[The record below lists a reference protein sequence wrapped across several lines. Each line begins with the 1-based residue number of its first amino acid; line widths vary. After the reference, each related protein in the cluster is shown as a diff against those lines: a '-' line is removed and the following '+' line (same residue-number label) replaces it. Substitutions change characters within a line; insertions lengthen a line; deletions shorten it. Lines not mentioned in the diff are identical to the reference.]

1 MNYTRIYKLKY
12 DDTLT
17 AEEQGQLNKA
27 LQSIG
32 VYMSDDYEYS
42 IVENTQGLQTITN
55 NEKTYGITLNGIENG
70 LTFEYRTD
78 AKKCSKELRNCL
90 GATLPMDTFNINII
104 NEETTEERL
113 MAIHGEHIVL
123 VNEFEM
129 EAYDYDFSDNAYI
142 LSEEVRMN
150 STLNVNY
157 THTELA
163 FNIKW
168 NSPKVARKD
177 AIENRLVELPL
188 HLMAKIQY
196 LIEDALISIKADF
209 PINDAIIDCQF
220 ESINYTQSECAP
232 DIIQLVKDAKEE
244 MRKEA

>member
-1 MNYTRIYKLKY
+1 MDYTRIYKIKY

-32 VYMSDDYEYS
+32 VYMADDYEYT
-42 IVENTQGLQTITN
+42 IVEDTQGLQTITN
-55 NEKTYGITLNGIENG
+55 NEQTYGITLNGIENG

-78 AKKCSKELRNCL
+78 AEKCSKELRNCL
-90 GATLPMDTFNINII
+90 GETLLMDTFEINTIH
-104 NEETTEERL
+104 EETSEERL
-113 MAIHGEHIVL
+113 MGIHGEHIVL
-123 VNEFEM
+123 VDENEKEV
-129 EAYDYDFSDNAYI
+129 YDYDFHMKSYT

-163 FNIKW
+163 FKIKW
-168 NSPKVARKD
+168 NSSKVARKD

-188 HLMAKIQY
+188 HIMAKIQY

-209 PINDAIIDCQF
+209 PINDATIDCKF

-244 MRKEA
+244 IRKEA